1 MLLGKLPVFIINTIK
16 VRITVMEKKDY
27 KKPEYGL
34 ITEKLEAFNQHDE
47 LVMVCENF
55 YQYKKEKLSKNET
68 NNFKR
73 NYIGANVRRKTC

>member
-47 LVMVCENF
+47 LVMVCEHF
-55 YQYKKEKLSKNET
+55 LLVQKRET
-68 NNFKR
+68 
-73 NYIGANVRRKTC
+73 I

>member
-55 YQYKKEKLSKNET
+55 Y
-68 NNFKR
+68 
-73 NYIGANVRRKTC
+73 